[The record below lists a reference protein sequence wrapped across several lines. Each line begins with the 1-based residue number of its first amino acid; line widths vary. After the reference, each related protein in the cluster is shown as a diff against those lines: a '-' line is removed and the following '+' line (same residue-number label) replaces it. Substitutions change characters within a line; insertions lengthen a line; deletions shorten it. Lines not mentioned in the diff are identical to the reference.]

1 MIILDTNVLSEIM
14 RAHPAPPV
22 AEWVM
27 GQIQSELYTTTIT
40 EAEIFFGIQL
50 LALGKRR
57 DSLLLAAEAILADD
71 FAGRILPFDSSAARA
86 YSIIATQRRAAGR
99 PISDL
104 DAQIAAIA
112 RTQKGTLSTRNVRD
126 FENCGIELI
135 DPWHSE
141 P

>member
-14 RAHPAPPV
+14 RVNPAPPV
-22 AEWVM
+22 AEWVV
-27 GQIQSELYTTTIT
+27 GQIRSELFTTAIT

-50 LALGKRR
+50 LPLGKRR

-71 FAGRILPFDSSAARA
+71 FAGRILPFDSAAAHA
-86 YSIIATQRRAAGR
+86 YSIIATQRRASGR

-112 RTQKGTLSTRNVRD
+112 RTQKAALSTRNVSD

-135 DPWHSE
+135 DPWQAE
-141 P
+141 R

>member
-14 RAHPAPPV
+14 RVNPAPPV
-22 AEWVM
+22 AEWVVR
-27 GQIQSELYTTTIT
+27 QIRSEIFTTAIT

-50 LALGKRR
+50 LPLGKRR

-71 FAGRILPFDSSAARA
+71 FAGRILPFDSAAARA
-86 YSIIATQRRAAGR
+86 YSIIATQRRASGR

-112 RTQKGTLSTRNVRD
+112 RTQKGALSTRNVSD

-135 DPWHSE
+135 NPWQAE
-141 P
+141 G